1 MQDKRD
7 RVVGASQN
15 VSSAISQLQ
24 LLAQFPSIAEPILA
38 ESVRVAN
45 ESAESVRVATDK
57 LKEYANDVSIF
68 EDIITF

>member
-24 LLAQFPSIAEPILA
+24 LLAQFPAISGPILENA
-38 ESVRVAN
+38 IIFAN
-45 ESAESVRVATDK
+45 EAALSCIVATDK
-57 LKEYANDVSIF
+57 LKLYAHNVSISL
-68 EDIITF
+68 